1 MNILEFIP
9 HSPLS
14 MGLVDLDY
22 TFVVELGV
30 FLLLMI
36 ALNKLLFEPL
46 QRNLDHRRASISGA
60 RAEAESMSLEA
71 QQLVEQRRESVDQ
84 ARDRAYSA
92 INEMKNEGQA
102 REQEILKAAHQRVD
116 EQVKKG
122 RAELQEALT
131 KSRRETE
138 NESDVLAT
146 LIVEKL
152 LDRT

>member
-1 MNILEFIP
+1 
-9 HSPLS
+9 
-14 MGLVDLDY
+14 
-22 TFVVELGV
+22 
-30 FLLLMI
+30 
-36 ALNKLLFEPL
+36 
-46 QRNLDHRRASISGA
+46 
-60 RAEAESMSLEA
+60 MSLEA